1 MEEVIPSFEYE
12 ILVFSSKPETSNE
25 KELREI
31 LMVQDHHVYKKVE
44 DEPRDLKKG
53 KDILER
59 EVINKTY
66 ALEQTLKPIESIL
79 QEVSSQEYVSAPQ
92 K

>member
-31 LMVQDHHVYKKVE
+31 LMV
-44 DEPRDLKKG
+44 
-53 KDILER
+53 
-59 EVINKTY
+59 
-66 ALEQTLKPIESIL
+66 
-79 QEVSSQEYVSAPQ
+79 
-92 K
+92 